1 MEGNHIITD
10 TEQNGV
16 SISYL
21 TCMLLP
27 PLGYVLVCIRLPVCL
42 SVFVL
47 IQKGINRLSSEGS
60 EKRRSD

>member
-10 TEQNGV
+10 TGQNGV

-27 PLGYVLVCIRLPVCL
+27 PIGYVLVCIRLPVCL
-42 SVFVL
+42 SD
-47 IQKGINRLSSEGS
+47 NT
-60 EKRRSD
+60 KRNKQTFF